1 MMKFY
6 LSGSIRGGRE
16 LKDTYKTILNYLQ
29 SKGHIVLDEHVA
41 SSNVYM
47 IEEQVE
53 ESEIFSQDIRWLRES
68 DGVIAE
74 LSIPSLGVGYE
85 IAYALENL
93 KKPVLGVYHLSRAPI
108 SAMISGNTSPN
119 LMLYSYNGIN
129 ELVEHIEQ
137 FIQTLNSEEIR

>member
-16 LKDTYKTILNYLQ
+16 LEETYKTILNYLH
-29 SKGHIVLDEHVA
+29 SKGHVVLDEHVA
-41 SSNVYM
+41 SSEVYQ
-47 IEEQVE
+47 IEEQME
-53 ESEIFSQDIRWLRES
+53 ESEIFTQDIRWLTES

-74 LSIPSLGVGYE
+74 VSVPSLGVGYE

-93 KKPVLGVYHLSRAPI
+93 KKPVLGVYHISRVPI

-119 LMLYSYNGIN
+119 LLLYSYNGID
-129 ELVEHIEQ
+129 ELLEHIEQ
-137 FIQTLNSEEIR
+137 FIQSLNLKETR